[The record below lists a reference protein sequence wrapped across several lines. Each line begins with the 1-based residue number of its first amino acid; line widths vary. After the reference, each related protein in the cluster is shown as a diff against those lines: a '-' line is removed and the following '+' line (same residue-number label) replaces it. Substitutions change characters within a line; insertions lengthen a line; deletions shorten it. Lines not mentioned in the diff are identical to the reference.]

1 MAYKIIWSP
10 KAINSFENVI
20 EYLDKHWTL
29 KEVINF
35 VKHSEKTIQI
45 ISQNPYL
52 FRRSEKQ
59 NIHEVLVTKHNL
71 LLYQVIGKIKKVE
84 LLVFFDTRQH
94 PKKKKNL

>member
-1 MAYKIIWSP
+1 MAYKIVWSP
-10 KAINSFENVI
+10 TAIRSFENVI
-20 EYLDKHWTL
+20 EYLDNKWTL
-29 KEVINF
+29 KEIKNF
-35 VKHSEKTIQI
+35 IKLSEKAIHL

-59 NIHEVLVTKHNL
+59 NIHEVLITKHNL
-71 LLYQVIGKIKKVE
+71 LLYQVVSKPKKVA